1 MMSGIPPIL
10 RDRRAAAAAE
20 LAMVTPVLLALMF
33 GSVELGNFFAAQHA
47 LEKQVRDGARFA
59 SRLEINSDYA
69 CGTPATVFQDA
80 DASTKIINVTKNG
93 VVAGSG
99 SPRWTDYW
107 DRVCTGSPQTL
118 TVTIRCVAKT
128 AIDTDNDGFSG
139 IYTSLDGTTIPVV
152 KVAGAVRYRSVL
164 SALGFNTTDI
174 CLQAQSEAAVQG
186 L

>member
-1 MMSGIPPIL
+1 MSGIPPIL

-59 SRLEINSDYA
+59 ARLEINENYA
-69 CGTPATVFQDA
+69 CPATVFQDV
-80 DASTKIINVTKNG
+80 DANTKIINVTKNG
-93 VVAGSG
+93 VVTGSG

-107 DRVCTGSPQTL
+107 DRACPGIPNTL
-118 TVTIRCVAKT
+118 TVSIRCVAKS
-128 AIDTDNDGFSG
+128 AIDTDDDGHTG
-139 IYTSLDGTTIPVV
+139 IYTSLAGTTIPVV

-164 SALGFNTTDI
+164 AALGFNAGNI